1 MEKRTPQE
9 REKYQPSYD
18 TTILSEVSMLRPWT
32 VRPYKHETRLNTNR
46 YAASVSFR
54 GGGISMLVSW
64 IYFCKVAGKEPCW
77 CFSLCTANVYNI
89 ANHFLNHALIG
100 MNVYHSNS
108 PFRFATISFLG
119 PKCEALHIIFENI
132 NIFNLQC
139 RTTEEKQR
147 NAANTHI

>member
-54 GGGISMLVSW
+54 GGGDIHVS
-64 IYFCKVAGKEPCW
+64 E
-77 CFSLCTANVYNI
+77 L
-89 ANHFLNHALIG
+89 
-100 MNVYHSNS
+100 
-108 PFRFATISFLG
+108 
-119 PKCEALHIIFENI
+119 
-132 NIFNLQC
+132 NIFLQSGW
-139 RTTEEKQR
+139 
-147 NAANTHI
+147 